1 MDFAGFNPSH
11 TKYEPIADHHD
22 HERQQR
28 TPDLPKGGV
37 TSLFVPRCHTHPLEL
52 VKLQRRPAKEGR
64 EAANEGMEPH
74 IHKSHHCSVACN
86 LHWVY
91 HRVKDSVVP
100 VYGYES
106 KSKHAGWADEHVEQG
121 WEIAPN
127 DSKDPF
133 PPDGAGD
140 DKRQHQDREQEVGEG
155 QAEHK
160 LVAQREEV
168 RLPIE
173 GDNNDE
179 VAHADENGNDDDSN
193 GFRDS
198 DRAVFL
204 RGKVLQTIPI
214 AEGRIAA
221 HGQSEQSRSGQ
232 DMLSTCRTQEIILG
246 GKPKGQEIASG
257 YTGGQWQSQA

>member
-1 MDFAGFNPSH
+1 MGLKEKDTATARRVIHSSASPVYKQPTGHPTEWLSNQLP
-11 TKYEPIADHHD
+11 PI
-22 HERQQR
+22 
-28 TPDLPKGGV
+28 
-37 TSLFVPRCHTHPLEL
+37 
-52 VKLQRRPAKEGR
+52 
-64 EAANEGMEPH
+64 M
-74 IHKSHHCSVACN
+74 KSH
-86 LHWVY
+86 L
-91 HRVKDSVVP
+91 P

-232 DMLSTCRTQEIILG
+232 DMLST
-246 GKPKGQEIASG
+246 
-257 YTGGQWQSQA
+257 